1 MEKVTQHLQADD
13 ESGNEK
19 INCIHSKN
27 SKEAQIFMIFFFF
40 FFSFNIKFHLLNV
53 FFLNHVSHMI

>member
-13 ESGNEK
+13 EWENEN
-19 INCIHSKN
+19 IYCIHRES
-27 SKEAQIFMIFFFF
+27 SKEAQIFMIIFLFI

-53 FFLNHVSHMI
+53 FFFLTMSHP

>member
-13 ESGNEK
+13 EWENEN
-19 INCIHSKN
+19 IYCIHRES
-27 SKEAQIFMIFFFF
+27 SKEAQIFMIIFLFI

-53 FFLNHVSHMI
+53 FFS